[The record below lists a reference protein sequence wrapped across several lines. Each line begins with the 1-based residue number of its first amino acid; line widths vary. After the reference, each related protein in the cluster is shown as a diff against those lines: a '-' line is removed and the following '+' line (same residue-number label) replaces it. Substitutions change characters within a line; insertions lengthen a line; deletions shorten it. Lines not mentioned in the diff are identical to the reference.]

1 MVWGSGVEGMRRVT
15 TSGYGVSF
23 WDDKNVINLGGRDGF
38 TALVKLHVKWVTYMS
53 CEFCGTSKR
62 CFKKQNICRDWAC
75 VFS

>member
-1 MVWGSGVEGMRRVT
+1 MVWGAGVGGMRRVT

-38 TALVKLHVKWVTYMS
+38 TALVKLHMKWVAYMS

-62 CFKKQNICRDWAC
+62 CFKKQNICRDRA
-75 VFS
+75 